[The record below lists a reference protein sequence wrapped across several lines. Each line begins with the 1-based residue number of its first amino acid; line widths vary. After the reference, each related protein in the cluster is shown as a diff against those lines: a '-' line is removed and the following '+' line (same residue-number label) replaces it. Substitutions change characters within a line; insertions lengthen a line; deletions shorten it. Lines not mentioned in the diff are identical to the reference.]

1 MVDAGNGKFNLMI
14 LCWGPGHGS
23 AIHDHADSHCLMK
36 MLDGKLSE
44 VRYDWPKVQDE
55 IVEQG
60 EIFKEAID
68 NEENING
75 EELQEISRYTLDTN
89 EVCYINGK

>member
-1 MVDAGNGKFNLMI
+1 
-14 LCWGPGHGS
+14 
-23 AIHDHADSHCLMK
+23 MK

-68 NEENING
+68 NEEDING

-89 EVCYINGK
+89 EVCYINGEL